1 MPGGRGSS
9 MIARSAHFTFDK
21 KIKYKDLVK
30 VFPDLYKMFLEE
42 TNQTPEEEEYA
53 RMLIKANMKD
63 LEANRKPEG
72 YNRQGRVRMIFPISK
87 DKHIRFY
94 IYRSSKSEEIGRL
107 ANMLSKLLNQKR
119 LKHKI
124 DWDKMVLYALKERK
138 KKE

>member
-1 MPGGRGSS
+1 
-9 MIARSAHFTFDK
+9 MIARSAHFAFDR

-53 RMLIKANMKD
+53 RMLIKSNMKD

-87 DKHIRFY
+87 DRVVRFY
-94 IYRSSKSEEIGRL
+94 VYRSSKSEEIGRL
-107 ANMLSKLLNQKR
+107 AHLISKLLNQKR

-124 DWDKMVLYALKERK
+124 DWDKMVLYILKERK
-138 KKE
+138 KKKD

>member
-1 MPGGRGSS
+1 

-30 VFPDLYKMFLEE
+30 VFPDLYTMFLEE

-87 DKHIRFY
+87 DKLVRFY

-107 ANMLSKLLNQKR
+107 ANMFSKLLNQKR

>member
-1 MPGGRGSS
+1 MHGKEFP

-30 VFPDLYKMFLEE
+30 AFPDLYDKFLEE
-42 TNQTPEEEEYA
+42 TNQMPEEEEYA

-72 YNRQGRVRMIFPISK
+72 YNRQGRVRMIFPIPK
-87 DKHIRFY
+87 DRVVRFY
-94 IYRSSKSEEIGRL
+94 IYRHSKSEEVGRL
-107 ANMLSKLLNQKR
+107 ANVLSKLLNQKR

-124 DWDKMVLYALKERK
+124 DWDKMVLYHLKEK
-138 KKE
+138 KNKKD